1 MKIVLFITAI
11 VFAGCVQ
18 HAVAD
23 IEGIYTRE
31 SAGEFSRAFDTL
43 IIYKYDSSPTGA
55 VTYLIRRKTGYIRI
69 TDGVPQTKQYKNEKM
84 MTVYDEGTNQLM
96 DKKTGRIFSFKDDEL
111 LFGTASYKKLSGVR

>member
-1 MKIVLFITAI
+1 MKVVLFIMAL

-18 HAVAD
+18 HASAD
-23 IEGIYTRE
+23 IEGVYTRE

-43 IIYKYDSSPTGA
+43 IIYKYDSSAGT

-84 MTVYDEGTNQLM
+84 MTVYDESANQLM
-96 DKKTGRIFSFKDDEL
+96 DKKTGRLFSFKDDEL